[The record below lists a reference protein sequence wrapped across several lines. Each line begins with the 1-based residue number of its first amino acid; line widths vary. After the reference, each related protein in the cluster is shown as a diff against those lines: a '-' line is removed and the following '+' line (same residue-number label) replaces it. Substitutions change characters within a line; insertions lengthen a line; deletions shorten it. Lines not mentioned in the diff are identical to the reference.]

1 MTIEH
6 VSDTARWVAVYRAM
20 ESERPDALF
29 RDPYARRLAGAK
41 GFEIVRSI
49 PRGRATAWAMI
60 VRTAVF
66 DELLREAVGRGV
78 DTVVNLAA
86 GLDARPWR
94 MELPA
99 ALRWVDVD
107 LPGILDHKLA
117 ELSGEP
123 ARCDYQVV
131 RADLTDPGPRQRA
144 LAEATEGSVLA
155 VAVTEGL
162 LIYLTDEQVGA
173 LGRDLHATRSMGSWL
188 TDLVSPRLLGWMQR
202 SWGRH
207 ADQGNAPFRFA
218 PPAGTAFFEPLGW
231 KEVEFHSQWEEAH
244 RLGRDMP
251 MAWLWRLLGRLQS
264 EARREQARRMSGIV
278 RLDRVAV

>member
-49 PRGRATAWAMI
+49 PRGRATAWALI

-66 DELLREAVGRGV
+66 DKLLRDAVERGV

-94 MELPA
+94 MDLPTG
-99 ALRWVDVD
+99 LRWVDVD
-107 LPGILDHKLA
+107 LPGILDYKLA

-123 ARCDYQVV
+123 LRCDYRAV
-131 RADLTDPGPRQRA
+131 RADLTDSQLRRLA
-144 LAEATEGSVLA
+144 LAEATNGSARAVVLS
-155 VAVTEGL
+155 EGL
-162 LIYLTDEQVGA
+162 LIYLTDEDVGA
-173 LGRDLHATRSMGSWL
+173 LGRDLHATGPIGSWL

-202 SWGRH
+202 SWGRQ
-207 ADQGNAPFRFA
+207 ADRGNATFRFA
-218 PPAGTAFFEPLGW
+218 PPEGTAFFEPLGW
-231 KEVEFHSQWEEAH
+231 REVEYYSQWEEAH

-251 MAWLWRLLGRLQS
+251 MAWLWRFLGRFQS
-264 EARREQARRMSGIV
+264 DARREQARRMSGIV
-278 RLDRVAV
+278 RLDR

>member
-1 MTIEH
+1 MAIEH

-20 ESERPDALF
+20 ESERSDALF

-41 GFEIVRSI
+41 GLEIVRSV

-60 VRTAVF
+60 VRTVLF
-66 DELLREAVGRGV
+66 DELVRDAVGRGA

-107 LPGILDHKLA
+107 LPGILDYKLA

-123 ARCDYQVV
+123 PRCDYRAL
-131 RADLTDPGPRQRA
+131 RADLTDADLRRQA
-144 LAEATEGSVLA
+144 LADATEGSTLS

-162 LIYLTDEQVGA
+162 LIYLTDEQVSA
-173 LGRDLHATRSMGSWL
+173 LARDLHATRPMGSWL

-202 SWGRH
+202 SWGRQ
-207 ADQGNAPFRFA
+207 ADRGNATFRFA
-218 PPAGTAFFEPLGW
+218 PPAGTGFFEPLGW
-231 KEVEFHSQWEEAH
+231 REVEYHSQWEEAH
-244 RLGRDMP
+244 RLGREMP
-251 MAWLWRLLGRLQS
+251 MAWLWRFLGRFQS

-278 RLDRVAV
+278 RLDRIPA

>member
-29 RDPYARRLAGAK
+29 RDPYARGLAGAK
-41 GFEIVRSI
+41 GLEIVRSI
-49 PRGRATAWAMI
+49 PRGKATAWALI

-66 DELLREAVGRGV
+66 DELLLDGIEQGA

-94 MELPA
+94 LALPP

-107 LPGILDHKLA
+107 LPGILDYKLA
-117 ELSGEP
+117 ELGGEP
-123 ARCDYQVV
+123 TRCEYHAL
-131 RADLTDPGPRQRA
+131 RADLTDQDQRRRA
-144 LAEATEGSVLA
+144 LAEATEGSARA
-155 VAVTEGL
+155 VAVSEGL
-162 LIYLTDEQVGA
+162 LIYLTDADVAA
-173 LGRDLHATRSMGSWL
+173 LGRDLHATHSIVSWL

-207 ADQGNAPFRFA
+207 ANRGNASFQFA
-218 PPAGTAFFEPLGW
+218 PAAGTDFFEPLGW
-231 KEVEFHSQWEEAH
+231 REAEYRSQWEEAH

-251 MAWLWRLLGRLQS
+251 MAWLWRLIGRLQS
-264 EARREQARRMSGIV
+264 EARREEGRRMSGIV
-278 RLDRVAV
+278 RLERVQA